1 MNIEEL
7 YKDKLKNS
15 EVAPP
20 DAVWQQLSSQ
30 LEGGVLQSSVSEAA
44 RRSSTSMAQ
53 GATAMATSKVVAVVA
68 AAIVAAVV
76 ATVAVIGWNNDNPAA
91 ADTVVVAH
99 HDEDDTTAATANIES
114 VMQPDVAIAAT
125 ATASAAEVLQAVEPA
140 SIVSDVVADNTVVDE
155 AVYMA
160 DNTATSVSADSRV
173 AETEATVAD
182 VPVFENPKQEQEPI
196 PEVLQQL
203 RMEEDKTF
211 GEIFEQ
217 VQKIEQ
223 ENVDSLAKYLQE
235 MFTAELSIPRIIT
248 PNHDNINDCWVI
260 IGLENYNNVHVAV
273 FSVSGKIIF
282 ESKNYDNTWCPTNL
296 PDGSY
301 FYNVVI
307 RDKNY
312 QKTGVLQI
320 KSR

>member
-30 LEGGVLQSSVSEAA
+30 LEGGVSQSSVSEAA

-91 ADTVVVAH
+91 ADTVAVAH
-99 HDEDDTTAATANIES
+99 HDEDDTTASTANIES
-114 VMQPDVAIAAT
+114 VMQPDVAIAA
-125 ATASAAEVLQAVEPA
+125 EVLQAVEPA
-140 SIVSDVVADNTVVDE
+140 TIVPDVVADNTVVDE

-160 DNTATSVSADSRV
+160 DNTPTSVSADSRV

-260 IGLENYNNVHVAV
+260 IGLENYNNVYVAV
-273 FSVSGKIIF
+273 FSVSGRIIF

-296 PDGSY
+296 PDGTY
-301 FYNVVI
+301 YYNVVI

-312 QKTGVLQI
+312 QKTGALLI

>member
-15 EVAPP
+15 EVVPP

-30 LEGGVLQSSVSEAA
+30 LEGGVSQSSVSEAA

-125 ATASAAEVLQAVEPA
+125 TTASAAEVLQAVEPA

-182 VPVFENPKQEQEPI
+182 VPVVENPKQEQEPI

-223 ENVDSLAKYLQE
+223 ENVDSLAKCLQE

-296 PDGSY
+296 PDGTY
-301 FYNVVI
+301 YYNVVI